1 MTTIQI
7 MSMRSTPGDNAFAMV
22 CAKSGI
28 QLSVFGVQI
37 AWNIFSVIWTK
48 VSQDS
53 PTMLLATAALFPPA
67 RKPSVSKPDMSPPMR
82 EIQFIMRNIKKPS
95 FSVMLMRYCSLSP
108 DMNFTV
114 SSHVA

>member
-1 MTTIQI
+1 MTTMQM
-7 MSMRSTPGDNAFAMV
+7 MSMRSTPGESIFAMV
-22 CAKSGI
+22 CTASGI
-28 QLSVFGVQI
+28 QLSLFGVQI
-37 AWNIFSVIWTK
+37 AWNIFRAICTN

-53 PTMLLATAALFPPA
+53 PTMLLATAPLFPPA

-82 EIQFIMRNIKKPS
+82 EIQFIMRNMKKPS
-95 FSVMLMRYCSLSP
+95 FSVMLIRYCSLSP